1 MLWEDYV
8 EKSIKNVHITNI
20 ITSDLEE
27 LNYWRQ
33 SD

>member
-1 MLWEDYV
+1 MLWEEYV
-8 EKSIKNVHITNI
+8 EKSIKNVPITNI

-27 LNYWRQ
+27 LNYWKQ